1 MQSLRVG
8 LRESRQNRSA
18 FAAKRLHLRANAC
31 ASLYHEFHGFAQVRG
46 KKFVFRGLGGPG
58 EKSATLFCVSL
69 QPPVM
74 RKTAFVLLGAGAG
87 AGPSK
92 QLAVLQ

>member
-1 MQSLRVG
+1 M
-8 LRESRQNRSA
+8 
-18 FAAKRLHLRANAC
+18 
-31 ASLYHEFHGFAQVRG
+31 
-46 KKFVFRGLGGPG
+46 FRGLGGPG

-69 QPPVM
+69 QPPAM